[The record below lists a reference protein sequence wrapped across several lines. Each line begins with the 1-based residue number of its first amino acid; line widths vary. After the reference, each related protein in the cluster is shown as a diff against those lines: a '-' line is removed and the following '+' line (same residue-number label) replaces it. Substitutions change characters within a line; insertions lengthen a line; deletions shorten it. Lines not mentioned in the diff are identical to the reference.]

1 MMRQN
6 LNDLAAFAVI
16 ARTHSFT
23 AAAAELGV
31 LPSVLS
37 HAMRGLEARL
47 DLRLLARTTRSVA
60 PTEAGMAP
68 LNHLAPALEQIDAG
82 LEALAD

>member
-23 AAAAELGV
+23 AAAELGV

-37 HAMRGLEARL
+37 HAMRRLEARL
-47 DLRLLARTTRSVA
+47 DLRLRARTTRSVA
-60 PTEAGMAP
+60 PTEAGMA
-68 LNHLAPALEQIDAG
+68 LLIHLAPALEQIDAG